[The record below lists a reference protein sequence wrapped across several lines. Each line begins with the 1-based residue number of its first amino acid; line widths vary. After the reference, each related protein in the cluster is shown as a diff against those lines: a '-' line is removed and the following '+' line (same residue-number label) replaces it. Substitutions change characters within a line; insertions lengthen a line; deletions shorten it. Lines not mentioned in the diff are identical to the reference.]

1 MEGSCEGNDTIWRTV
16 LDLNRI
22 LFYADRAG
30 RMSDRAQ
37 RRYLALVDGI
47 VAGEGEGPLASTP
60 RAAGL
65 MVAGID
71 PALVDLACVRAMGLD
86 ERAIPMVARAFAEPL
101 RVGSR
106 PEALRVVLDGPP
118 PPDGARFVAPRTW
131 PRLHGPA
138 SPLLSPT
145 AP

>member
-1 MEGSCEGNDTIWRTV
+1 V
-16 LDLNRI
+16 
-22 LFYADRAG
+22 
-30 RMSDRAQ
+30 Q

-86 ERAIPMVARAFAEPL
+86 ERAVPMVARAFAAPIL
-101 RVGSR
+101 PGSR
-106 PEALRVVLDGPP
+106 AEALRVVLDGPP
-118 PPDGARFVAPRTW
+118 PPDGARFVPPRTW
-131 PRLHGPA
+131 PGLSAPA
-138 SPLLSPT
+138 RPLLDP
-145 AP
+145 ARAQP